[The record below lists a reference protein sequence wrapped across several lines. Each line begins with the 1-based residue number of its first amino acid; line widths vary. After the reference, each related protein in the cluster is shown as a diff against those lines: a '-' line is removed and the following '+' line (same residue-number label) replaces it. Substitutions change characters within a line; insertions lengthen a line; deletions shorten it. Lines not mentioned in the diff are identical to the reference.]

1 MTQVQLDPEV
11 EKGSGLQ
18 AVRNWNQDF
27 PATEFNSVNPGS
39 TPSSSCQ
46 QIYLQLE

>member
-1 MTQVQLDPEV
+1 MAQFRLEPEV

-18 AVRNWNQDF
+18 AVRNWNQDL
-27 PATEFNSVNPGS
+27 PAAEFNCVNPGS

-46 QIYLQLE
+46 QIYLQLK